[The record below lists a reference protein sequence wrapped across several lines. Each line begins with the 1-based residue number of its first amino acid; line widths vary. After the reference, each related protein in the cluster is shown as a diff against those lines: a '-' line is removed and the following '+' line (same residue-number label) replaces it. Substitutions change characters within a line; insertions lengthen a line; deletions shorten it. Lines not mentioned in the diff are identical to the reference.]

1 MSSFT
6 VNSSNPNQKWRML
19 ALIWLVYACF
29 GITVGSFPPL
39 VSFIS
44 KDLDLSSTE
53 MGLVLGAWQL
63 VYIFT
68 ASPIGTL
75 IDKHGVRKSV
85 TIGMLIILVSLVLRT
100 FAFDFLTLF
109 ITVGLFGIGGPIISI
124 GAPTVGAEWFD
135 GKERGVAA
143 GVYTTAPLAGVA
155 IAIATAASVV
165 EPLTGSWRGIA
176 LVYGSIISLVLV
188 LWFFASIDPP
198 NTTKNI
204 DNRNPSQQSRLS
216 DLLKIR
222 NVQIVLLLALVTFLA
237 SHGFQNWLPTL
248 LVDDGMKVTTA
259 GNWVSI
265 AIIAGAVSL
274 VLIPLISKNGNRR
287 LIMALMLF
295 ASSLSG
301 FGIVTLD
308 GLGQISSV
316 IIWSIAR
323 SPMIAVSMLILMDT
337 KGVGKARMGSAAGLF
352 YTVAEVGGFSG
363 PFVLGAIRD
372 ITGNL
377 DLGILSISAL
387 TLSLVILMKLINE
400 SPLQTDRE
408 GPPNTTHAP

>member
-124 GAPTVGAEWFD
+124 GAPKVVSEWFD
-135 GKERGVAA
+135 GKQRGFAA

-377 DLGILSISAL
+377 DFGILSISAL

>member
-124 GAPTVGAEWFD
+124 GAPKVVSEWFD
-135 GKERGVAA
+135 GKERGFAA

-377 DLGILSISAL
+377 DFGILSISAL

-408 GPPNTTHAP
+408 RPPNTTHAP

>member
-124 GAPTVGAEWFD
+124 GAPKVVSEWFD
-135 GKERGVAA
+135 GKERGFAA

-377 DLGILSISAL
+377 DFGILSISAL

>member
-6 VNSSNPNQKWRML
+6 TNSSNPNQKWRML

-124 GAPTVGAEWFD
+124 GAPKVVSEWFE
-135 GKERGVAA
+135 GKERGFAA

-198 NTTKNI
+198 NTTRTI
-204 DNRNPSQQSRLS
+204 DNRNPYPRSRLS

-301 FGIVTLD
+301 FGIVTMD

-377 DLGILSISAL
+377 DFGVLSISAL
-387 TLSLVILMKLINE
+387 TLSLVILMKLIKE
-400 SPLQTDRE
+400 SPIQTDRE
-408 GPPNTTHAP
+408 GPSNTTHAP

>member
-124 GAPTVGAEWFD
+124 GAPKVVSEWFD
-135 GKERGVAA
+135 GKQRGFAA

-377 DLGILSISAL
+377 DFVILSISAL
-387 TLSLVILMKLINE
+387 TLSLVILMKLIIE

>member
-109 ITVGLFGIGGPIISI
+109 ITVGPFGIGGPIISI
-124 GAPTVGAEWFD
+124 GAPKVVSEWFD
-135 GKERGVAA
+135 GKQRGFAA

-377 DLGILSISAL
+377 DFGILSISAL

-408 GPPNTTHAP
+408 GPPNTAHAP

>member
-1 MSSFT
+1 
-6 VNSSNPNQKWRML
+6 ML

-124 GAPTVGAEWFD
+124 GAPKVVSEWFE
-135 GKERGVAA
+135 GKERGFAA

-188 LWFFASIDPP
+188 LWFLASSDPP
-198 NTTKNI
+198 NTTRNI
-204 DNRNPSQQSRLS
+204 HNRSPYQRSRLS

-301 FGIVTLD
+301 FGIVTMD

-377 DLGILSISAL
+377 DFGVLSISAL
-387 TLSLVILMKLINE
+387 TLSLVILMKLIKE
-400 SPLQTDRE
+400 SPIQTDRE
-408 GPPNTTHAP
+408 GPSNTTHAP

>member
-1 MSSFT
+1 MS
-6 VNSSNPNQKWRML
+6 K
-19 ALIWLVYACF
+19 
-29 GITVGSFPPL
+29 
-39 VSFIS
+39 
-44 KDLDLSSTE
+44 
-53 MGLVLGAWQL
+53 
-63 VYIFT
+63 
-68 ASPIGTL
+68 
-75 IDKHGVRKSV
+75 
-85 TIGMLIILVSLVLRT
+85 
-100 FAFDFLTLF
+100 
-109 ITVGLFGIGGPIISI
+109 
-124 GAPTVGAEWFD
+124 
-135 GKERGVAA
+135 
-143 GVYTTAPLAGVA
+143 
-155 IAIATAASVV
+155 
-165 EPLTGSWRGIA
+165 
-176 LVYGSIISLVLV
+176 
-188 LWFFASIDPP
+188 
-198 NTTKNI
+198 
-204 DNRNPSQQSRLS
+204 
-216 DLLKIR
+216 
-222 NVQIVLLLALVTFLA
+222 
-237 SHGFQNWLPTL
+237 
-248 LVDDGMKVTTA
+248 
-259 GNWVSI
+259 SI

-377 DLGILSISAL
+377 DFGILSISAL

>member
-6 VNSSNPNQKWRML
+6 VNSSNPNKKRRML

-124 GAPTVGAEWFD
+124 GAPKVVSEWFD
-135 GKERGVAA
+135 GKERGFAA

-377 DLGILSISAL
+377 DFGILSISAL

>member
-1 MSSFT
+1 
-6 VNSSNPNQKWRML
+6 ML

-124 GAPTVGAEWFD
+124 GAPKVVSEWFD
-135 GKERGVAA
+135 GKERGFAA

-188 LWFFASIDPP
+188 
-198 NTTKNI
+198 
-204 DNRNPSQQSRLS
+204 
-216 DLLKIR
+216 
-222 NVQIVLLLALVTFLA
+222 
-237 SHGFQNWLPTL
+237 
-248 LVDDGMKVTTA
+248 
-259 GNWVSI
+259 
-265 AIIAGAVSL
+265 
-274 VLIPLISKNGNRR
+274 
-287 LIMALMLF
+287 
-295 ASSLSG
+295 
-301 FGIVTLD
+301 
-308 GLGQISSV
+308 
-316 IIWSIAR
+316 
-323 SPMIAVSMLILMDT
+323 
-337 KGVGKARMGSAAGLF
+337 
-352 YTVAEVGGFSG
+352 
-363 PFVLGAIRD
+363 
-372 ITGNL
+372 
-377 DLGILSISAL
+377 
-387 TLSLVILMKLINE
+387 
-400 SPLQTDRE
+400 
-408 GPPNTTHAP
+408 

>member
-124 GAPTVGAEWFD
+124 GAPKVVSAWFD
-135 GKERGVAA
+135 GKERGFAA

-377 DLGILSISAL
+377 DFGILSISAL